1 MRRFPVAALV
11 SALSVLA
18 VCVGIAS
25 NSAPPRHLAPAVRP
39 ASDTPPAQAAQAATP
54 SATPNDTVKT
64 FCLGCHND
72 KLRRGELSLAS
83 FDLARAA
90 EHADIAEKIVRKLR
104 TGMMPPRE
112 AARKPDAAT
121 RLALVTALETTLD
134 AAAATHANPGRRAFQ
149 RLNRAEYAAAIRTLF
164 GLDIDVSTYLP
175 ADTISASFDNIA
187 DVQMP
192 SATVMQGYMRAAA
205 HVSRVAV
212 GDPAIDASS
221 TQYEV
226 PRTKSQKGRVD
237 GAPFGTR
244 GGTVVVHN
252 FPADGSYT
260 FQMLL
265 HGEPTGFLFGRTQGD
280 IQMEVAIDGGRVA
293 LLTVDRWMSEADP
306 EGLTLSTPPIHV
318 RAGPRRVAATFI
330 QEFEGTED
338 DLIKPIDHT
347 LADTQ
352 IGVGYGVT
360 TLPHL
365 RNLAVVGPF
374 EATGVSDHPARRA
387 IFICRPTA
395 PQEEVPCAR
404 RIVERLAMQAY
415 RGSVS
420 QSDVDELIGF
430 YEKGARSGG
439 FEAGVRMA
447 VQAMLSSL
455 HFVFR
460 VEEIPANVR
469 PGATYRISE
478 LDLASRLSFF
488 LWGTIPDAELID
500 IARRGG
506 LSRPDMF
513 DRQVRRML
521 ANRRA
526 DALGTRFAAQW
537 LRLQDLHKVEPD
549 ALSFPYF
556 DESLA
561 DAMARETELLFQHL
575 VRDDRPALELLT
587 ADYTFVNERLARHY
601 AISGVSG
608 PDFRK
613 VSYPDDTRR
622 GLLGHG
628 SVLTLTSHGN
638 RTSPVLRGKWVMEV
652 LLGSPPPPP
661 PADVPDLE
669 ETKNAQDGRLLSV
682 AEQLA
687 QHRASPA
694 CSSCHNVIDPIG
706 LSLDNFDVTGAWR
719 IKDRGV
725 PVSVTSQLYDGTR
738 LNGAADLR
746 AALMA
751 KSDVVVTHLTE
762 RLLSYALGR
771 RVEYYDMPTV
781 RKIVRDAR
789 AGDYR
794 MSSLVLGVVRSAAF
808 RTALAEEADKESK

>member
-1 MRRFPVAALV
+1 MKRFPVAAL
-11 SALSVLA
+11 ATGLSVLA
-18 VCVGIAS
+18 VCVGIAAS
-25 NSAPPRHLAPAVRP
+25 SSSQPTPPRAVRQTSAAP
-39 ASDTPPAQAAQAATP
+39 AAQAST
-54 SATPNDTVKT
+54 SLPNPNETIRT
-64 FCLGCHND
+64 FCVGCHND
-72 KLRRGELSLAS
+72 KVRRGELSLAS
-83 FDLARAA
+83 FDVLKAG
-90 EHADIAEKIVRKLR
+90 EHAEVAEKVVRKLR

-112 AARKPDAAT
+112 AARKPDAPT
-121 RLALVTALETTLD
+121 RMALVTALEATLD
-134 AAAATHANPGRRAFQ
+134 AAAPANPGRRAFQ
-149 RLNRAEYAAAIRTLF
+149 RLNRAEYAAAVRSLF
-164 GLDIDVSTYLP
+164 GLDIDVSKYLP

-212 GDPAIDASS
+212 GDPSIDASS

-226 PRTKSQKGRVD
+226 PRTKSQKGHVE

-252 FPADGSYT
+252 FPADGTYT

-265 HGEPTGFLFGRTQGD
+265 HGEPTGFLFGRTLGD
-280 IQMEVAIDGGRVA
+280 IQMEVAIDGARVA
-293 LLTVDRWMSEADP
+293 LLKVDRWMSEADP
-306 EGLTLSTPPIHV
+306 EGLTVSTAPIYV
-318 RAGPRRVAATFI
+318 RAGARRIAATFI
-330 QEFEGTED
+330 QEFEGSED

-374 EATGVSDHPARRA
+374 EVTGVSDHPARRA
-387 IFICRPTA
+387 IFTCRPTA
-395 PQEEVPCAR
+395 PQEESPCAR
-404 RIVERLAMQAY
+404 RIVERLATQAY
-415 RGSVS
+415 RGSVAP
-420 QSDVDELIGF
+420 SDLDALMQF
-430 YEKGARSGG
+430 YERGAQSGG

-447 VQAMLSSL
+447 LQAMLSSL

-460 VEEIPANVR
+460 VEEIPATAR
-469 PGATYRISE
+469 PGAVYRISE

-500 IARRGG
+500 IARRDG

-521 ANRRA
+521 ADARSE
-526 DALGTRFAAQW
+526 ALGTRFASQW

-561 DAMARETELLFQHL
+561 DAMAHETELLFQHL
-575 VRDDRPALELLT
+575 VRADRSALELLT

-601 AISGVSG
+601 GIGGVSG

-613 VSYPDDTRR
+613 VSYPDDKRR

-661 PADVPDLE
+661 PANVPDLE
-669 ETKNAQDGRLLSV
+669 ETKSAKEGRLLSV

-725 PVSVTSQLYDGTR
+725 PVNVTSELYDGTP

-746 AALMA
+746 AALLA

-771 RVEYYDMPTV
+771 RVEHYDMPAV

-789 AGDYR
+789 ASDYR
-794 MSSLVLGVVRSAAF
+794 LSALILGVVRSAAF
-808 RTALAEEADKESK
+808 RTALAEETDDGSK